1 MEYPSVAI
9 SSTTITLTL
18 SSRSSSDP
26 VSPVISESGIYSN
39 AKKYTF
45 ESFINI
51 RVSPHGTLMQRT
63 QRITENYLQ
72 KNGSVGSTE
81 GK

>member
-1 MEYPSVAI
+1 
-9 SSTTITLTL
+9 
-18 SSRSSSDP
+18 
-26 VSPVISESGIYSN
+26 
-39 AKKYTF
+39 
-45 ESFINI
+45 
-51 RVSPHGTLMQRT
+51 MQRT

>member
-1 MEYPSVAI
+1 
-9 SSTTITLTL
+9 
-18 SSRSSSDP
+18 
-26 VSPVISESGIYSN
+26 
-39 AKKYTF
+39 
-45 ESFINI
+45 
-51 RVSPHGTLMQRT
+51 VSPHGTLMQRT